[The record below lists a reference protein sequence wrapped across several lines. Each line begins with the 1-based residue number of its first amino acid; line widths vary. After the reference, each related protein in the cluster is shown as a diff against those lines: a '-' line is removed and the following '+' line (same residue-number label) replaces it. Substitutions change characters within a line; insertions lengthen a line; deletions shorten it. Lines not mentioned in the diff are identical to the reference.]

1 MLIEY
6 LSVSQ
11 CEDDT
16 EEDQSKCL
24 ARQKHDGSSVMIMA
38 TGESVASMP
47 LDKERA
53 SQSRIFSSNGIIRE
67 RRHSRHHSFPVER
80 HPIAIILLTTFTFRE
95 RMPTKP

>member
-38 TGESVASMP
+38 SGESVASMP

-53 SQSRIFSSNGIIRE
+53 SQTVSSAPMGLYAKGGIQGITLFQ
-67 RRHSRHHSFPVER
+67 SNDT
-80 HPIAIILLTTFTFRE
+80 L
-95 RMPTKP
+95 